1 MSKPDQTG
9 LAGLEELIAL
19 YPCSLRTLLPTEYAP
34 VDYNQFALT
43 LSPPLSLLHCVHA
56 FFTASSCNGP
66 SSISGSFALCKCE
79 RKNAK
84 SCSAL
89 LSVISQFCQCFAG
102 DLQVAR
108 CALHVVV
115 CALVAMAGAPVRQ
128 LPVGRTLPFVSPP
141 ATCHTTAHPRCTNR
155 TLRNRLPKL
164 NRTKPAGPS
173 CRLRLRS
180 PSPGPVA

>member
-1 MSKPDQTG
+1 MHQSTT
-9 LAGLEELIAL
+9 I
-19 YPCSLRTLLPTEYAP
+19 SLH
-34 VDYNQFALT
+34 
-43 LSPPLSLLHCVHA
+43 SLSLSSLLLSLPFSVYMHFLQLPAAVAHLPFQVH
-56 FFTASSCNGP
+56 
-66 SSISGSFALCKCE
+66 LLYV
-79 RKNAK
+79 NAREK
-84 SCSAL
+84 TRRAAL

-164 NRTKPAGPS
+164 NRTKPAGSS

-180 PSPGPVA
+180 PSLGPVA

>member
-1 MSKPDQTG
+1 MHFLQLPAAVAHLPFQVHLLYVNAREKTRR
-9 LAGLEELIAL
+9 AAL
-19 YPCSLRTLLPTEYAP
+19 PCSVLFR
-34 VDYNQFALT
+34 
-43 LSPPLSLLHCVHA
+43 
-56 FFTASSCNGP
+56 
-66 SSISGSFALCKCE
+66 SFA
-79 RKNAK
+79 
-84 SCSAL
+84 SAL
-89 LSVISQFCQCFAG
+89 LVTCRLRF
-102 DLQVAR
+102 AR

-164 NRTKPAGPS
+164 NRTKPAGSS

-180 PSPGPVA
+180 PSLGPVA

>member
-1 MSKPDQTG
+1 MNLVAKNRSHRVWCI
-9 LAGLEELIAL
+9 L
-19 YPCSLRTLLPTEYAP
+19 
-34 VDYNQFALT
+34 DYNQFALT
-43 LSPPLSLLHCVHA
+43 LSPPLSLLLCVHA
-56 FFTASSCNGP
+56 FFTASSCSGP

-164 NRTKPAGPS
+164 NRTKPAGSS